1 MEERKV
7 EFDKKLEA
15 ILTRKISLEK
25 LKIEEETIENWKE
38 RIEQS
43 IIKSNDFRS
52 LEINIK
58 TVLKVMETRLKTLH
72 SEIRVL
78 A

>member
-1 MEERKV
+1 MEDLMV
-7 EFDKKLEA
+7 GFDKKLEA
-15 ILTRKISLEK
+15 ILTKKINLEK
-25 LKIEEETIENWKE
+25 LKIEEETIINLKE

-58 TVLKVMETRLKTLH
+58 SVLKSMETRLKTIH
-72 SEIRVL
+72 SEIRAL
-78 A
+78 D